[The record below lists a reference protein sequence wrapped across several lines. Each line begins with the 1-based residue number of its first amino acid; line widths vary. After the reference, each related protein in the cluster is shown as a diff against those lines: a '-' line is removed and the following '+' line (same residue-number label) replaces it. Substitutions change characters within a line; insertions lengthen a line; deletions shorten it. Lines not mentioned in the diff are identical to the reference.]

1 MDGDRYEPEGVVHMG
16 PPLCYNKVNT
26 ENEEDLACTR

>member
-1 MDGDRYEPEGVVHMG
+1 MQAKGVDMG
-16 PPLCYNKVNT
+16 STLCYNKVNT

>member
-1 MDGDRYEPEGVVHMG
+1 MQAKGVDMG

>member
-1 MDGDRYEPEGVVHMG
+1 MQSKGVDIG
-16 PPLCYNKVNT
+16 PLLCYNKVNT

>member
-1 MDGDRYEPEGVVHMG
+1 MQSKGVDID
-16 PPLCYNKVNT
+16 PRLCYNKVNT

>member
-1 MDGDRYEPEGVVHMG
+1 MQSKGVDMR
-16 PPLCYNKVNT
+16 PRLCYNKVNT

>member
-1 MDGDRYEPEGVVHMG
+1 MQSMGVDMA
-16 PPLCYNKVNT
+16 PRLCYNKVNT

>member
-1 MDGDRYEPEGVVHMG
+1 MQSKGVDRG
-16 PPLCYNKVNT
+16 PPLCYNKMNT